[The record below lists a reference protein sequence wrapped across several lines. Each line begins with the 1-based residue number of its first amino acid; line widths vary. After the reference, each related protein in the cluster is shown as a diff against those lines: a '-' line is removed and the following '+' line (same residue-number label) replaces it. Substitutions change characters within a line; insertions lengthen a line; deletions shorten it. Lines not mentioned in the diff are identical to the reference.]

1 MKNLDPS
8 PKVTVGLAAGAI
20 VTVLAWVLSETAS
33 VDLPPEVSAAVTTI
47 IIAVAAY
54 VKRDPKRDVSG

>member
-1 MKNLDPS
+1 MSKNTDLS

-47 IIAVAAY
+47 VMAAVGY
-54 VKRDPKRDVSG
+54 LKRDPRRDI